1 MRVAPSPALPQ
12 QTAAEQVRSVLAR
25 AVSLSL
31 TLDGETYDLLGAHT
45 VGARGRIT
53 LHPPADTPLADHL
66 ADRLARLPLGAPDVR
81 LDLTDIAPTALRDR
95 VRARVALTGHLAP
108 ATPGAPAVPGAPGP
122 LRLDLARVVL
132 RTHAGATEVAP
143 GAYALASPDPLA
155 LEEAALLS
163 HLADAHADLVGDL
176 VVLAGAR
183 LPHGVV
189 RTLPLAMDQ
198 HAVSLRCEYGEGH
211 CDLRLLF
218 PGPARDAAEAGDM
231 VRRLLTA
238 PRCGHHHDHS

>member
-31 TLDGETYDLLGAHT
+31 TLDGRTYDLLGAHT

-53 LHPPADTPLADHL
+53 LHPPADTPLSDHL
-66 ADRLARLPLGAPDVR
+66 SDHLSRAPLGGLDAR
-81 LDLTDIAPTALRDR
+81 IDLTDIAPTALRDR
-95 VRARVALTGHLAP
+95 VRARVALTGRLAP
-108 ATPGAPAVPGAPGP
+108 AAPGDLGS
-122 LRLDLARVVL
+122 LRLDLARVTL
-132 RTHAGATEVAP
+132 RTGTGVQEVAP
-143 GAYALASPDPLA
+143 GAYTLAAPDPLA
-155 LEEAALLS
+155 LEEAALLT
-163 HLADAHADLVGDL
+163 HLADAHADLVSDL
-176 VVLAGAR
+176 VVLAGSR
-183 LPHGVV
+183 LPHGVL
-189 RTLPLAMDQ
+189 RALPLAIDR

-218 PGPARDAAEAGDM
+218 PGEARDAAEAGDM

-238 PRCGHHHDHS
+238 PRCAHHHGHH

>member
-31 TLDGETYDLLGAHT
+31 TLDGETYDLLGAHA

-66 ADRLARLPLGAPDVR
+66 AGRLALGTPDVR

-95 VRARVALTGHLAP
+95 VRARVELTGRLVP
-108 ATPGAPAVPGAPGP
+108 AAPGAPGLAGDPGP

-132 RTHAGATEVAP
+132 RTGTGTTEVAP

-176 VVLAGAR
+176 VVLAGSR

-189 RTLPLAMDQ
+189 RTLPLAMDR

>member
-31 TLDGETYDLLGAHT
+31 TLDGRTYDLLGAHT

-53 LHPPADTPLADHL
+53 LHPPADTPLS
-66 ADRLARLPLGAPDVR
+66 DRLSRTPLGGLDAR
-81 LDLTDIAPTALRDR
+81 IDLTDIAPTALRDR
-95 VRARVALTGHLAP
+95 VRARVALTGRLAP
-108 ATPGAPAVPGAPGP
+108 ATPGDLGS
-122 LRLDLARVVL
+122 LRLDLARATL
-132 RTHAGATEVAP
+132 RTGAGVQEVAP
-143 GAYALASPDPLA
+143 GAYTLAAPDPLA
-155 LEEAALLS
+155 LEEAALLT
-163 HLADAHADLVGDL
+163 HLADAHADLVSDL
-176 VVLAGAR
+176 VVLAGSR

-189 RTLPLAMDQ
+189 RALPLAIDR

-218 PGPARDAAEAGDM
+218 PGEARDAAEAGDM

-238 PRCGHHHDHS
+238 PRCAHHHDHR

>member
-25 AVSLSL
+25 AISLSL
-31 TLDGETYDLLGAHT
+31 TLDGQTYDLLGAHT

-66 ADRLARLPLGAPDVR
+66 ARAPLGGLDAR
-81 LDLTDIAPTALRDR
+81 IDLTDIAPTALRDR
-95 VRARVALTGHLAP
+95 VRARVTLTGRLAP
-108 ATPGAPAVPGAPGP
+108 ATPGDLGS
-122 LRLDLARVVL
+122 LRLDLAGVAL
-132 RTHAGATEVAP
+132 RTGTGTQEIAP
-143 GAYALASPDPLA
+143 GAYTLAAPDPLA
-155 LEEAALLS
+155 LEEAALLT
-163 HLADAHADLVGDL
+163 HLADAHADLVSDL
-176 VVLAGAR
+176 VVLAGSR

-189 RTLPLAMDQ
+189 RALPLAIDR

-218 PGPARDAAEAGDM
+218 PGEARDAAEAGDM

-238 PRCGHHHDHS
+238 PRCAHHHDHH

>member
-1 MRVAPSPALPQ
+1 MSVAPSPALPQ

-25 AVSLSL
+25 ALSLSL
-31 TLDGETYDLLGAHT
+31 TLGGQTYDLLGAHT

-53 LHPPADTPLADHL
+53 LHPPADTPLTDHL
-66 ADRLARLPLGAPDVR
+66 ALAPADALDARI
-81 LDLTDIAPTALRDR
+81 DLTDIAPTALRDR
-95 VRARVALTGHLAP
+95 VRARVTLAGRLAP
-108 ATPGAPAVPGAPGP
+108 ATPGDPGS

-132 RTHAGATEVAP
+132 RTGTGTHEVAP
-143 GAYALASPDPLA
+143 GAYTLAAPDPLA
-155 LEEAALLS
+155 LEEAALLT
-163 HLADAHADLVGDL
+163 HLADAHADLVSEL
-176 VVLAGAR
+176 VDRAGSR

-189 RTLPLAMDQ
+189 RALPLAMDR

-218 PGPARDAAEAGDM
+218 PGEARDAAEAGDM

-238 PRCGHHHDHS
+238 PRCAHHH